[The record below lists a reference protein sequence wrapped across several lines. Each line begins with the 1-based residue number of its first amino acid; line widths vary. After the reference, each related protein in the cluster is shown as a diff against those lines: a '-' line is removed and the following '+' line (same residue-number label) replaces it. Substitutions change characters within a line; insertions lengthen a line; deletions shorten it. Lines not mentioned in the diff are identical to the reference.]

1 MRKLFTI
8 LCAAILTLS
17 VSAQAQFGLVTGL
30 NSSAIGSTASDDGLA
45 MEEARLGMHFGG
57 VAHIPLGDV
66 MQLRTG
72 AIYSQKGA
80 SDTET
85 EGGYTTSVTINLDYL
100 EIPVDVAFKLGDA
113 FSLSAGPYIAF
124 AMNKSASI
132 ETDTPGASGEMAF
145 VEALLSS
152 IIDDYVG
159 AMDFGLNFGMSYT
172 LADSYLIGARY
183 GMGLM
188 DILDEDQVS
197 GVDDEIWINGCLS
210 FSVGYVFG
218 G

>member
-1 MRKLFTI
+1 MRKLFTV

-57 VAHIPLGDV
+57 VAHISLGDV

-85 EGGYTTSVTINLDYL
+85 EGGYTTSLTINLDYL

-132 ETDTPGASGEMAF
+132 KTDAPGASEEIAF
-145 VEALLSS
+145 FEAIISS
-152 IIDDYVG
+152 MIDDYVG
-159 AMDFGLNFGMSYT
+159 GMDFGLNFGMSYT